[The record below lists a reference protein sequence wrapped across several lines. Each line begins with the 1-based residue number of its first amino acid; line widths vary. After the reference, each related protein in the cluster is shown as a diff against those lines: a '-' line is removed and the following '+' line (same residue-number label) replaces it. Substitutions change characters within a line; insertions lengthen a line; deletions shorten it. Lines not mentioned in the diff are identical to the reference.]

1 MAKSETFTCGQ
12 TLYQIGRM
20 QLLNLLGRID
30 LAVSELQRQQTAL
43 ETLMIWG
50 LESWKMRTSRRQTIR
65 QLEHPESPVGTSRVP
80 SWRIEESPAGGLRT
94 PQLEDC
100 GVPSWR
106 IADSPAG
113 RLRTP
118 QLGDCGVHRCMA
130 DGFLAGALR
139 SPQGKGCG
147 LPSWR
152 IADSPCGLPSW
163 RIAESAGVWLT
174 ASQLEH
180 CGVPSWRTG
189 RSPAGG
195 TLQLGKGTTTTTTK
209 GLNDRRL
216 NNKET
221 EEQTREEQKKKEKNN
236 N

>member
-1 MAKSETFTCGQ
+1 
-12 TLYQIGRM
+12 M
-20 QLLNLLGRID
+20 QLLNLFGRID

-65 QLEHPESPVGTSRVP
+65 QLEHPESP
-80 SWRIEESPAGGLRT
+80 AGGLRS
-94 PQLEDC
+94 PQLED
-100 GVPSWR
+100 
-106 IADSPAG
+106 
-113 RLRTP
+113 
-118 QLGDCGVHRCMA
+118 
-130 DGFLAGALR
+130 
-139 SPQGKGCG
+139 
-147 LPSWR
+147 
-152 IADSPCGLPSW
+152 CGLPSW

-209 GLNDRRL
+209 GLNDRSL
-216 NNKET
+216 NNEET